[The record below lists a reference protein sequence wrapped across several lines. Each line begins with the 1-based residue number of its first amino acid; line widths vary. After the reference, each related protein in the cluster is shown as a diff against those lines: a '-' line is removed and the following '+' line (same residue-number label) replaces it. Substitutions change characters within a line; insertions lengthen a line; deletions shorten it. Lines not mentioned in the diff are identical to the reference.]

1 MSYKSVILDFDGTIC
16 DTGEGVMKSVKY
28 ALDSFNIASPEWNE
42 LTCFI
47 GPPLVVSFKERF
59 NVSDDEANVLVE
71 KFRERYRDIGI
82 LECSIYQGMK
92 KTLNSLKS
100 HGIKLGIASSKPQ
113 QYIEKI
119 LNNFGMLN
127 LFDYIGGVSFGSDC
141 ETKASIISRCREVL
155 GTSIEETVVVGDRK
169 FDLLGAAENNID
181 SCGALWGYGSK
192 EEFEKSNAT
201 FILEKVEDIEAVALG
216 FFEQTTL
223 QEPYLN
229 GRIINVHV
237 DTVKLCDKSV
247 ATRETVDHPG
257 GVGICALT
265 ANKEVLLVRQFR
277 YPYKEVIYEIPAGK
291 LEKCEDPKIAAMRE
305 FEEECG
311 AKASNF
317 FSLGELYPTPG
328 YCGEI
333 IRMYGASD
341 LTFTEQRLDEDE
353 FLEVIRMP
361 LEECIEKI
369 MSGEIKDSKTIC
381 AIMKMN
387 YLIEHGKAM

>member
-16 DTGEGVMKSVKY
+16 DTGEGIMKSVKY

-47 GPPLVVSFKERF
+47 GPPLVASFKEHF
-59 NVSDDEANVLVE
+59 NVSDGEANALVE

-82 LECSIYQGMK
+82 LECSIYPGTEK
-92 KTLNSLKS
+92 VLNSLKG
-100 HGIKLGIASSKPQ
+100 HGIKLGIASSKPRQ
-113 QYIEKI
+113 FIEKI
-119 LNNFGMLN
+119 LNNFGLLT
-127 LFDYIGGVSFGSDC
+127 LFDYVGGVSFGSDC
-141 ETKASIISRCREVL
+141 ETKASIISRCLKEL
-155 GTSIEETVVVGDRK
+155 GTSESDAVVVGDRK
-169 FDLLGAAENNID
+169 FDLIGAAENNID
-181 SCGALWGYGSK
+181 SCGALWGYGNK

-201 FILEKVEDIEAVALG
+201 FILEKIEDVEAVALG
-216 FFEQTTL
+216 FFEQTTARKT
-223 QEPYLN
+223 YLN

-237 DTVKLCDKSV
+237 DTVKLCDNSV

-265 ANKEVLLVRQFR
+265 ENKEVLLVRQFR

-291 LEKCEDPKIAAMRE
+291 LEKGEDPQKAAVRE

-311 AKASNF
+311 AKAGNF

-333 IRMYGASD
+333 IRMYGACD
-341 LTFTEQRLDEDE
+341 LTFTEQRLDDDE

-361 LEECIEKI
+361 LQECLERI

-387 YLIEHGKAM
+387 YLIENGKAM